1 MDVNGFR
8 EAQSPFFFTQ
18 PPQTLVETRVKS
30 VAVATKTTAPTGDN
44 RYPGYAAM
52 MSDGRI
58 ATDYRPTCSQNLAA
72 GTQYPSRLWMQHN
85 AEEIIALSRDR
96 LAKESGAGSSYDASI
111 ELDPI
116 GYAVCDS
123 AQCGYIPST
132 NPYGLGIER
141 KDKAA
146 PLFGTWAASSPS
158 YGKKDPQK
166 LTTFYEGG
174 RNTVRGVF

>member
-1 MDVNGFR
+1 
-8 EAQSPFFFTQ
+8 
-18 PPQTLVETRVKS
+18 
-30 VAVATKTTAPTGDN
+30 
-44 RYPGYAAM
+44 M

-58 ATDYRPTCSQNLAA
+58 STDYLPTCSKNLPA

-96 LAKESGAGSSYDASI
+96 LAKETGAGSSYDASI

-116 GYAVCDS
+116 GYAVCD
-123 AQCGYIPST
+123 AGGCGYVPST

-158 YGKKDPQK
+158 YGKKDPQM